1 MSLGKLRDED
11 LMECVE
17 ALALAWFALADS
29 LVASGAVKHED
40 LAVRMKKAANL
51 PSMSDKAS
59 AKLMLLTMSEG
70 LKP

>member
-1 MSLGKLRDED
+1 MSLGQLRDED

-29 LVASGAVKHED
+29 LVASGSIKHED
-40 LAVRMKKAANL
+40 LAARMKKAANL
-51 PSMSDKAS
+51 PSLTDKAS
-59 AKLMLLTMSEG
+59 AKLMLHAMSEG